1 VADGAVAVVTPI
13 AIDHARYLGSTVE
26 AIAADKAGI
35 IKPGAVAVLAQQPA
49 GAAEA
54 LLRRAAE
61 VGATVAREGLE
72 FGVTSRELALGGQL
86 LSVQG
91 LHGHYQDLFLPL
103 FGAYQA
109 GNAACALAAAEA
121 FTGPAGGDPDD
132 AQALDEDLVRDAF
145 RQMSSPGRL
154 EVVRRSPTVI
164 VDSAH
169 NPAGMAAS
177 LEALTEAFS
186 FTGLI
191 GILAVSEDKDVPAIL
206 DQLEPV
212 VTELVVT
219 ANSSSRSMAPAK
231 LLELASPVFGPDRV
245 RAADRLDDAIE
256 IAVGLADEG
265 VTDSEG
271 GLGSTG
277 VLITGSVI
285 TAGDARVL
293 LAAGPGS
300 PGGGAR

>member
-1 VADGAVAVVTPI
+1 MVDAAQVLLKKAV
-13 AIDHARYLGSTVE
+13 
-26 AIAADKAGI
+26 
-35 IKPGAVAVLAQQPA
+35 
-49 GAAEA
+49 
-54 LLRRAAE
+54 E
-61 VGATVAREGLE
+61 VDATVAREGLE

-121 FTGPAGGDPDD
+121 FTGPAGGDPAD
-132 AQALDEDLVRDAF
+132 AQPLDEELVRDAF
-145 RQMSSPGRL
+145 RQMSSPGRM
-154 EVVRRSPTVI
+154 EIVRRSPTVI
-164 VDSAH
+164 VDAAH

-177 LEALTEAFS
+177 LDALTEAFS

-191 GILAVSEDKDVPAIL
+191 AILAVSEDKDVPAIL

-231 LLELASPVFGPDRV
+231 LLELAGPVFGPDRV